1 VVTQLLSPEDALLV
15 EGLRAGDEAAFAAVM
30 RMYGRGMLRV
40 AEMYVSSRAVAEDV
54 VQEAWVGVLRGIG
67 RFEGRSSLKTWLYR
81 IVANTAKTR
90 GVRESRSVPFSSLG
104 EDGDEGTVDADRFLG
119 SGDRFPGHWAVP
131 PQAWAPEGRLL
142 ADETLEVVERA
153 IEKLPPAQRA
163 VITMRDVQGFTSEE
177 VCNALDLT
185 ETNQR
190 VLLHRARAKVRGARG
205 VHAMRL
211 DRELVCQ
218 DVVELVTAYLD
229 DALLPDD
236 RERFEEHLVFCD
248 GCQNYL
254 DQMRGTIKAGGRV
267 RVELPADLQE
277 KLLEAFR
284 GWRET

>member
-1 VVTQLLSPEDALLV
+1 MVTLLLSPEDALLV

-104 EDGDEGTVDADRFLG
+104 DDGDEGTVDADRFLG

-131 PQAWAPEGRLL
+131 PQVWAPEGRLL
-142 ADETLEVVERA
+142 ADETLGVVERA
-153 IEKLPPAQRA
+153 IDKLPPAQRA

-190 VLLHRARAKVRGARG
+190 VLLHRARAKVRRALEEY
-205 VHAMRL
+205 MR
-211 DRELVCQ
+211 
-218 DVVELVTAYLD
+218 
-229 DALLPDD
+229 
-236 RERFEEHLVFCD
+236 
-248 GCQNYL
+248 
-254 DQMRGTIKAGGRV
+254 
-267 RVELPADLQE
+267 
-277 KLLEAFR
+277 
-284 GWRET
+284 

>member
-1 VVTQLLSPEDALLV
+1 VVTQLLSPEDALLL

-90 GVRESRSVPFSSLG
+90 GVRESRSIPFSSLG
-104 EDGDEGTVDADRFLG
+104 DDGDEGTVDADRFLG
-119 SGDRFPGHWAVP
+119 SGDRFPGHWSVP

-153 IEKLPPAQRA
+153 IEKLPSAQRA

-190 VLLHRARAKVRGARG
+190 VLLHRARAKVRSALEEY
-205 VHAMRL
+205 MR
-211 DRELVCQ
+211 
-218 DVVELVTAYLD
+218 
-229 DALLPDD
+229 
-236 RERFEEHLVFCD
+236 
-248 GCQNYL
+248 
-254 DQMRGTIKAGGRV
+254 
-267 RVELPADLQE
+267 
-277 KLLEAFR
+277 
-284 GWRET
+284 